1 MYMNNNAIINLNIDP
16 KIKKEAIKTAE
27 GMGLTL
33 SAAINGL
40 LRKFIA
46 EKRVEFSTPE
56 IPNARLR
63 KSIRDAHKMI
73 ESGKYTVYKT
83 HEDLEKALFS

>member
-1 MYMNNNAIINLNIDP
+1 MNNAIINLNIDP
-16 KIKKEAIKTAE
+16 RVKKEAMKTADE
-27 GMGLTL
+27 MGLTL

-46 EKRVEFSTPE
+46 EKKVEFSTPE

-63 KSIRDAHKMI
+63 KSIKNTERLIK
-73 ESGKYTVYKT
+73 SGKYTVYKT
-83 HEDLEKALFS
+83 HEDFEKSLLS